1 MTLQGRRERWVNELK
16 SGDYDQ
22 DQSYLKTDDGYC
34 CLGVLCDIE
43 GIEWSEDT
51 KINER
56 GYIIEG
62 TAKGD
67 NAGETE
73 GLTVELLNKYQL
85 NGVQGQ
91 LNDTIYWIEGEW
103 EREVPSEQY
112 SYSSYDSLA
121 EANDDGRT
129 FDEIAA
135 LITDDPELVWAEVEE
150 KATDNAVINTAS

>member
-1 MTLQGRRERWVNELK
+1 MTLEGRRERWVNELK

-22 DQSYLKTDDGYC
+22 DTSYLKTDDGYC

-43 GIEWSEDT
+43 GVEWSEET
-51 KINER
+51 KGGER
-56 GYIIEG
+56 GYMFG
-62 TAKGD
+62 PD
-67 NAGETE
+67 GEAE
-73 GLTVELLNKYQL
+73 GLNLNLVEKYLL

-91 LNDTIYWIEGEW
+91 LNDTIFWFESAW
-103 EREVPSEQY
+103 AMSAPQEQY

-129 FDEIAA
+129 FDEIAE
-135 LITDDPELVWAEVEE
+135 LITDYPELVFAEVEE